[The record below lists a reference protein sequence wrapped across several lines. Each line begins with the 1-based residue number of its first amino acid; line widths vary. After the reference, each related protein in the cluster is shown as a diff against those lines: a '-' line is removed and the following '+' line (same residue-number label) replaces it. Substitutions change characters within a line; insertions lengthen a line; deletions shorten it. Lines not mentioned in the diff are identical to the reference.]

1 MQGRLTAAAIM
12 AAPRGLALRGLA
24 PRGLAVGRDLPRRVR
39 QTLGD
44 EAEETRGKQRRLD
57 PVHHDPQP
65 IGAGNAVMIL
75 L

>member
-12 AAPRGLALRGLA
+12 AGPRGLALRS
-24 PRGLAVGRDLPRRVR
+24 LAVDRDLPHRVR

-44 EAEETRGKQRRLD
+44 EAEETREEQRRLD

-65 IGAGNAVMIL
+65 IGAGMP
-75 L
+75 